1 MTIEEMQAQIDALQR
16 ALDERKRTNG
26 AIRTVVV
33 GDLEWQADVA
43 DRVFTRAEA
52 NHHAWDMSIEHP
64 APMKRLGGQW
74 RLPTVRELLSLV
86 DYEAHEPAC
95 SVFPECPSEQFWSAT
110 SVYAHPSRAWVV
122 AFGGGSV
129 HGVEVT
135 KAVRVRLV
143 RSLGPREES
152 GQASLFGR
160 P

>member
-43 DRVFTRAEA
+43 DRVYTRAEA
-52 NHHAWDMSIEHP
+52 IDHAASIG
-64 APMKRLGGQW
+64 RGW

-95 SVFPECPSEQFWSAT
+95 STFPECPSEQFWSST

-129 HGVEVT
+129 HGVETT

-160 P
+160 A

>member
-1 MTIEEMQAQIDALQR
+1 MTIEEIQAQIDALQR
-16 ALDERKRTNG
+16 ALDERKRTSG

-43 DRVFTRAEA
+43 DRVYTRAEA
-52 NHHAWDMSIEHP
+52 IDYAQSI
-64 APMKRLGGQW
+64 ARGW

-95 SVFPECPSEQFWSAT
+95 STFPECPSEQFWSAT

-129 HGVEVT
+129 HGVEIT